1 MVSVSTRAENNSI
14 RENVYHIIKTNIA
27 NLQLAPGTTVSTQEL
42 AEKLNV
48 SRTPVRE
55 AFIRLQKEDLVVI
68 APQKNTMVSLID
80 LVRAEKERFLRESL
94 EVAIIPLFMEKFTN
108 ADLHELDKLLVKQ
121 KACYDAGDS
130 MSFLSYDNLF
140 HKVFFD
146 VAEQDLSWETIINTN
161 SHYNRLRV
169 LTTRNTE
176 TFYGAVCQHE
186 VMLQYIRIGNTDALR
201 KELLNHVQKINI
213 EKTGLLEQFPDYF
226 TSAAQKTPP
235 LMTDILL

>member
-1 MVSVSTRAENNSI
+1 MFPITTRAENNSI
-14 RENVYHIIKTNIA
+14 RENVYHVIKTNIA
-27 NLQLAPGTTVSTQEL
+27 KLQLAPGTTMSTQEL

-94 EVAIIPLFMEKFTN
+94 EVAIIPLFMEKFTS

-121 KACYDAGDS
+121 KACYDADDS
-130 MSFLSYDNLF
+130 LTFLSYDNLF

-146 VAEQDLSWETIINTN
+146 VAEQDLSWETITNTN

-169 LTTRNTE
+169 LTTRNKE

-186 VMLQYIRIGNTDALR
+186 VMLQYIRADNTDALR

-226 TSAAQKTPP
+226 ATPEKSNP
-235 LMTDILL
+235 LLGNVLL

>member
-1 MVSVSTRAENNSI
+1 MSPLTTRAENNSI
-14 RENVYHIIKTNIA
+14 RENVYHVIKTNIA
-27 NLQLAPGTTVSTQEL
+27 KLQLAPGTTMSTQEL

-94 EVAIIPLFMEKFTN
+94 EAAIIPLFMEKFTN

-121 KACYDAGDS
+121 KACYDADDS
-130 MSFLSYDNLF
+130 LTFLSYDNLF

-146 VAEQDLSWETIINTN
+146 VAEQDLSWETITNTN

-169 LTTRNTE
+169 LTTRNKE

-186 VMLQYIRIGNTDALR
+186 VMLQYIRAGNTDALR

-226 TSAAQKTPP
+226 AMPEKSNP
-235 LMTDILL
+235 LLLNVLL